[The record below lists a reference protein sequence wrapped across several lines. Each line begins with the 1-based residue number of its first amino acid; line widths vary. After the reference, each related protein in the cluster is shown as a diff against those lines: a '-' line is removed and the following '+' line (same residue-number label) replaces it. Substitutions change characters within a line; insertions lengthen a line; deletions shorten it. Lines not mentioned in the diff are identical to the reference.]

1 MKQEITHREEIFA
14 DHVGGKGLGL
24 GRYRERRERDG
35 QNIELENGQNV
46 KRHFIKEAVRI
57 TNQRMKIV

>member
-1 MKQEITHREEIFA
+1 MKQQITHREEIFA

-35 QNIELENGQNV
+35 QNIERFSWKMG
-46 KRHFIKEAVRI
+46 K
-57 TNQRMKIV
+57 T